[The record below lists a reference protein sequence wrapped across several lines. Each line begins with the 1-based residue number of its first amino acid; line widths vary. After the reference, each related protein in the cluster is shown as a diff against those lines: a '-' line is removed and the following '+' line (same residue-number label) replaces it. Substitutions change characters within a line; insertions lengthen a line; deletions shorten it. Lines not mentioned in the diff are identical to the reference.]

1 VSDTNLAN
9 QFRPA
14 KFADYV
20 GQGNGTG
27 GAIDVLKDLVRKN
40 LHSQVRSILL
50 TGGPGLGKSSLAM
63 LYTRATLCY
72 NRKPGEYEPCGE
84 CAVCLGEDTSNI
96 HHYTISSPSEAREKF
111 RSLIELSYQYP
122 IALTDDPS
130 KLRRFIIIDE
140 FELASPELA
149 AMILDP
155 IEHSPSTT
163 TWIIISMDIEK
174 LERSNPAVKNAIE
187 SRCVWLPLSKID
199 DESIANNLTKYIEEL
214 DYDAAFTIALLS
226 EGNMRRAWNTL
237 AMLLVIYPAEDL
249 TAELVLSTRVGAA
262 STSSRLSMW
271 KALGEGDGFLVKEI
285 IESWISTSSDV
296 KLLGS
301 LLQKDII
308 DNLKSPKPEVQS
320 LLAAIGRWQS
330 TGINYPLTTVL
341 MSYLG
346 TNVIAFPT
354 AEERVQRKEVKK
366 AKEINM
372 ADLVQQQLT
381 KVAVNT
387 LKVPALLVA
396 NSYRELMLHYQ
407 DK

>member
-1 VSDTNLAN
+1 MNDTNLAN
-9 QFRPA
+9 QFRPT

-63 LYTRATLCY
+63 LYTKATLCY

-84 CAVCLGEDTSNI
+84 CAVCLGEDISNI

-122 IALTDDPS
+122 IDITGEPS
-130 KLRRFIIIDE
+130 KFRRFIIIDE

-187 SRCVWLPLSKID
+187 SRCIWLPLSKID
-199 DESIANNLTKYIEEL
+199 DSSIAENLIKYTPEL
-214 DYDAAFTIALLS
+214 DYDAALTIGLLS

-237 AMLLVIYPAEDL
+237 AMLLVLHPASNLTKDL
-249 TAELVLSTRVGAA
+249 ILTSRIGTASDN
-262 STSSRLSMW
+262 SRLTMW
-271 KALGEGDGFLVKEI
+271 KALGEGNGKLVKEI
-285 IESWISTSSDV
+285 VESWISTSSDV
-296 KLLGS
+296 KLLGN

-308 DNLKSPKPEVQS
+308 DNLNSPIPEVQS
-320 LLAAIGRWQS
+320 LLASIGRWQS
-330 TGINYPLTTVL
+330 TGINYSLTTVL
-341 MSYLG
+341 MAYLG
-346 TNVIAFPT
+346 TNIIQFPS
-354 AEERVQRKEVKK
+354 AEERIQRKEVKK
-366 AKEINM
+366 SQQINI

-387 LKVPALLVA
+387 LKVPAILVA